1 MPSNVIHGRE
11 GVLLFSTSSE
21 STDDFGTELGY
32 TESWSLSQDRDLA
45 EVSKINTNSK
55 EYVEG
60 LVGGTVSMSGS
71 FRTNDTDG
79 LHKIIGRFSKI
90 RTTSDTGDSDAAA
103 ITDGDLYARLVVRPI
118 DTEAGSTSPNR
129 AGGAFTMAV
138 LSNGFSVDVSAGDL
152 SGWSYE
158 GTVNGDVLYFES
170 QDTKVL
176 PKKAY

>member
-11 GVLLFSTSSE
+11 GVLLFSTSSG
-21 STDDFGTELGY
+21 STDSVGVELGY

-60 LVGGTVSMSGS
+60 LVGGTVSMAGS
-71 FRTNDTDG
+71 FRSNDTGG
-79 LHKIIGRFSKI
+79 LHKLIGRFAKI
-90 RTTSDTGDSDAAA
+90 RTSDDTGDSDAAA
-103 ITDGDLYARLVVRPI
+103 IQDGDLYARLVVKPI
-118 DTEAGSTSPNR
+118 DTGASSDDVAG
-129 AGGAFTMAV
+129 AAFTMAI
-138 LSNGFSVDVSAGDL
+138 LSNGFSVDVSAGDF

-158 GTVNGDVLYFES
+158 GTINGDVLYFES
-170 QDTKVL
+170 QDTLVL